1 MASSQRHHT
10 TTEAGRESHTPRLYC
25 VDGSSAPENPEVGQT
40 ARANA
45 DPSAPPHVET
55 DGQILVDAVLG
66 RFARRTLPMVEA
78 PKVDGSA
85 GAMPQAVEALAQMS
99 NEMASEKAG
108 KPVGAAAV
116 TLRAAHGRTCPCGGA
131 GLLCG
136 SAVASWFCTALARG
150 ASEIRNDGCR
160 RAAGSEG

>member
-10 TTEAGRESHTPRLYC
+10 TTEAGREPHTPG

-85 GAMPQAVEALAQMS
+85 GVIPQAVEALAPMS
-99 NEMASEKAG
+99 NEMASEEG
-108 KPVGAAAV
+108 TKPVGAAAPRPSRYALP
-116 TLRAAHGRTCPCGGA
+116 TA
-131 GLLCG
+131 GLALAAVLG
-136 SAVASWFCTALARG
+136 SFVGVAVASWFCTALARG
-150 ASEIRNDGCR
+150 ASEIRHDGCR
-160 RAAGSEG
+160 RAAGGEG